1 MLILSYPIL
10 SIKDTFVNMTFVTI
24 VFLFLVALS
33 SFIKVVLETG
43 KNVGIIG
50 SGKIGRILREKKFTR
65 IGLIIVVNKWLS
77 PNGYGNNLLSCHNLS
92 SNLSPAPYCPVA
104 QRVEHATVN
113 RGVEGSNPSG
123 TAKVD
128 V

>member
-10 SIKDTFVNMTFVTI
+10 FIKDTFVNMTFVTI

-50 SGKIGRILREKKFTR
+50 SGKISRILREKKFTR
-65 IGLIIVVNKWLS
+65 IGLIIVVNKRLS
-77 PNGYGNNLLSCHNLS
+77 PNGYGNSLLSCHNLS
-92 SNLSPAPYCPVA
+92 SNLSS
-104 QRVEHATVN
+104 RTN
-113 RGVEGSNPSG
+113 MGV
-123 TAKVD
+123 
-128 V
+128 